1 MYLDLNTGLS
11 FVEEDTGNNLPHVIP
26 EIRNQSN
33 PQITNSDAE
42 DVIIAIQDSDLV
54 TIEKY
59 IECDFTR
66 SIAGRNKNDIGS
78 IQEAI

>member
-42 DVIIAIQDSDLV
+42 DVIIAIQESDLV

-59 IECDFTR
+59 IEGDFTR